1 MTPKRVLW
9 IAIAVIAALVLAG
22 IAYAVWGGGEAEP
35 EDGETPKAEEPDTEE
50 PTTTPPADG
59 EGDGEG
65 DGSGSDEAP
74 AGEDVT
80 LKIYFSYAGEAA
92 LAIERTV
99 PYTQAVATAAMNEL
113 LAGPTD
119 AELATWPVLSTQ
131 IPEGT
136 ELLGLTVSDGVAQV
150 NLSGEFDDG
159 GGTYSMTARLAQ
171 VVYTLAQFPT
181 VDAVEFYIE
190 GVAVDVFSGEG
201 IILDGPQAPED
212 YYDLV
217 PIDA

>member
-35 EDGETPKAEEPDTEE
+35 DDGETPQAEEPDTEE